1 MSFKNLSHIFYVCIY
16 LTLFSCIFY
25 HSTLVHFYFS
35 RVSSHLQYPSL
46 RAFSTFFSISHFL
59 FCHIVTCTLSIRAY
73 SSFLINQSNIFGMDN
88 SQWTRS
94 STRNQH
100 IGESEN
106 RYYIWTC
113 WNSRV
118 IIVYISKRKYTP
130 PNFRLIV
137 TQNVTLNN

>member
-1 MSFKNLSHIFYVCIY
+1 MSVY

-25 HSTLVHFYFS
+25 HSTLVHFIPPVY
-35 RVSSHLQYPSL
+35 HLISNIQTSL
-46 RAFSTFFSISHFL
+46 RAFFTFFSHFL

-73 SSFLINQSNIFGMDN
+73 ASFLFPSNIFGMDN
-88 SQWTRS
+88 SQWARS
-94 STRNQH
+94 NTRNQH

-106 RYYIWTC
+106 RYYIWIC

-130 PNFRLIV
+130 SNFRLIV
-137 TQNVTLNN
+137 TQNITLNN